1 MSQSTPSTKKRF
13 GEEDVDLLKRV
24 AETEELGDLAERIIE
39 RIDEDELE
47 DGVSF

>member
-1 MSQSTPSTKKRF
+1 MSQSTPSTKARF
-13 GEEDVDLLKRV
+13 GEGDVDLLKRV